1 MSTNNITSAV
11 ELLQCIGDIGED
23 LIIEASAEN
32 VRSRFARRKRKS
44 LATVLGGLAA
54 CLLLAVA
61 LSFPTLVMKPKFN
74 NTGGNEENKWNDRT
88 ENSNG
93 MSAYE
98 YGPGTRVITDL
109 GALAYRGYGENS
121 VSFILTL
128 NEPAENIRFS
138 FVSSDITSASAVDSG
153 IRVTVNGVGS
163 PGGALPSE
171 PGSYEITVDYSDY
184 AASCTASGVD
194 VPGIFTVSGFGRFIT
209 GAIRVEGVESPDS
222 FYTDD
227 FSDVR
232 GKDTLY

>member
-1 MSTNNITSAV
+1 MSANNTAAA
-11 ELLQCIGDIGED
+11 ELLRCMGGIGDD

-32 VRSRFARRKRKS
+32 VRSRFARRRKKS
-44 LATVLGGLAA
+44 LVTVLGGLAA

-61 LSFPTLVMKPKFN
+61 LSFPTLVSKPKFS
-74 NTGGNEENKWNDRT
+74 NTGGNGENKWNDRT

-98 YGPGTRVITDL
+98 YGPGTRVMTDL
-109 GALAYRGYGENS
+109 GSLAYCGYGENS

-138 FVSSDITSASAVDSG
+138 FLSSDITSASAVDSG

-171 PGSYEITVDYSDY
+171 PGSYEITVDYSDF